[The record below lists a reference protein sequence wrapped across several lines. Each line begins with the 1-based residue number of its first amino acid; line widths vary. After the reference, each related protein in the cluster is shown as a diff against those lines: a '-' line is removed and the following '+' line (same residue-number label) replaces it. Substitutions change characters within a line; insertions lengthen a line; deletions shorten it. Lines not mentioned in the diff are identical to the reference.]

1 MTQNLIVVETRRSKG
16 IHKADLT
23 NLDKDTIKAL
33 LGFYGS
39 NSYVAL
45 MNFRTNYYEIK
56 FERMTAKGMVKYC
69 LKVSL
74 TDDDFKALG
83 FSKSENGNW
92 HYTQQGCSISR
103 FDVKLVPPVKKV
115 SAKKEKAEKKEKN
128 LKAPLPPKSKEENT
142 EEIEKAEEVEAKEI
156 EETKTEVKKAKAP
169 LPAMK

>member
-56 FERMTAKGMVKYC
+56 FERMAAKGMVKYC

-128 LKAPLPPKSKEENT
+128 LKAPLPPKSKEEV
-142 EEIEKAEEVEAKEI
+142 EKAEETEKVEVTTEAT
-156 EETKTEVKKAKAP
+156 ETKTEVKKAKAP

>member
-56 FERMTAKGMVKYC
+56 FERMAAKGMVKYC

-142 EEIEKAEEVEAKEI
+142 EETEKVEVTTEAK
-156 EETKTEVKKAKAP
+156 ETKTEVKKAKAP

>member
-56 FERMTAKGMVKYC
+56 FERMAAKGMVKYC

-103 FDVKLVPPVKKV
+103 FDVKLVSPVKKV

-128 LKAPLPPKSKEENT
+128 LKAPLPPKSKEEK
-142 EEIEKAEEVEAKEI
+142 EEIEKAEEVEAK
-156 EETKTEVKKAKAP
+156 ETKTEVKKAKAP

>member
-83 FSKSENGNW
+83 FSKSENDNW

-128 LKAPLPPKSKEENT
+128 LKAPLPPKSKEEK
-142 EEIEKAEEVEAKEI
+142 EEVEKAEEVEAK
-156 EETKTEVKKAKAP
+156 ETKTEVKKAKAP

>member
-56 FERMTAKGMVKYC
+56 FERMAAKGMVKYC

-128 LKAPLPPKSKEENT
+128 LKAPLPPKSKEEK
-142 EEIEKAEEVEAKEI
+142 EEIEKAEEVEAK
-156 EETKTEVKKAKAP
+156 ETKTEVKKAKAP

>member
-56 FERMTAKGMVKYC
+56 FERMAVKGMVKYC

-128 LKAPLPPKSKEENT
+128 LKAPLPPKSKEE
-142 EEIEKAEEVEAKEI
+142 IEDKEVKKAKEV
-156 EETKTEVKKAKAP
+156 EETKAEVKKAKAP

>member
-128 LKAPLPPKSKEENT
+128 LKAPLPPKSKEEK
-142 EEIEKAEEVEAKEI
+142 EEIEKAEEVEAK
-156 EETKTEVKKAKAP
+156 ETKTEVKKAKAP

>member
-128 LKAPLPPKSKEENT
+128 LKAPLPPKSKEEK
-142 EEIEKAEEVEAKEI
+142 EEVEKAEEVEAK
-156 EETKTEVKKAKAP
+156 ETKTEVKKAKAP

>member
-56 FERMTAKGMVKYC
+56 FERMAAKGMVKYC

-128 LKAPLPPKSKEENT
+128 LKAPLPPKSKEEK
-142 EEIEKAEEVEAKEI
+142 EEVEKAEEVEAK
-156 EETKTEVKKAKAP
+156 ETKTEVKKAKAP

>member
-128 LKAPLPPKSKEENT
+128 LKAPIPPKSKEEK
-142 EEIEKAEEVEAKEI
+142 EEIEKAEEVEAK
-156 EETKTEVKKAKAP
+156 ETKTEVKKAKAP

>member
-45 MNFRTNYYEIK
+45 MNYRTNYYEIK
-56 FERMTAKGMVKYC
+56 FERMAAKGMVKYC

-128 LKAPLPPKSKEENT
+128 LKAPLPPKSKEEI
-142 EEIEKAEEVEAKEI
+142 EDKEVEKAEEVE
-156 EETKTEVKKAKAP
+156 ETKAEVKKAKAP